1 MFISCA
7 AITLAACV
15 PAADSPDVIEPI
27 APMPEQRVPIYR
39 SAMQVSSD
47 CGVEKAHDPTRGF
60 APPSGGT
67 PGEVPERNAKRLAV
81 GAERQEVE
89 TDYERL
95 APGYVV
101 VEASASKESLIVNA
115 DKETVAS
122 LRSNY
127 RISHSKFDED
137 GNRTVNPLTNTSF
150 DSGGN
155 AGCLEEYSPQG
166 ELRWRIKLSTE
177 KFAQHHDFFRMA
189 NGNVLALVWERA
201 PNEEI
206 IGQGRDPENVSEE
219 GDFWHDGVIEINPY
233 TQEIVWE
240 WSTKHHLVQEF
251 DPGKP
256 NFGVVADHPELIDV
270 NRFRLGGRDNSITPD
285 WTHFNAIDYNAELD
299 QIVLSVRRLSE
310 LWVID
315 HSTTPWESMRHDGG
329 KQNRGGDLLYRWG
342 NPEMYNRGTLED
354 KMLLGQHDVQWIRD
368 GLPGAGNIIAFSN
381 GYDEER
387 AYSSIVEIT
396 PDMNPGGSY
405 NLGSNGAYGPKE
417 LAWEYNPEPPERFYS
432 WFIAGVQ
439 RLPNGNTLINQGA
452 GAKIREVTPDGEI
465 VWDYF
470 YKGEFDA
477 PYTMFRARKYPAD
490 NPGIAALI
498 GRSSQELISD
508 RGF

>member
-1 MFISCA
+1 MFISCT

-47 CGVEKAHDPTRGF
+47 CGVEKAPGDGTSGF

-81 GAERQEVE
+81 GAERHEVE

-122 LRSNY
+122 FRSNY

-137 GNRTVNPLTNTSF
+137 GNRTVNSLTNTRF

-177 KFAQHHDFFRMA
+177 KFVQHHDFFRMA
-189 NGNVLALVWERA
+189 NGNILALVWERT

-240 WSTKHHLVQEF
+240 WSTKNHMVQEF

-256 NFGVVADHPELIDV
+256 NFGVVADHLELIDV

-285 WTHFNAIDYNAELD
+285 WTHNNAIDYRAGLE
-299 QIVLSVRRLSE
+299 QSVLSVRRFSE

-315 HSTTPWESMRHDGG
+315 HSTTPWESIRHDGG

-432 WFIAGVQ
+432 WFISGVQ

-498 GRSSQELISD
+498 GRSSQDPASHY
-508 RGF
+508 